1 MKRPGR
7 VLVIGLGQFGT
18 SVAKNL
24 TSLGTEVVAI
34 DKNEQRVEPIADIVS
49 QAMVADATDR
59 QVLAELRVD
68 TLSAALNTIG
78 DEFLAPSILATALL
92 RQLGAPRLIARA
104 TDDLHKRILLAIGAD
119 EIVEPEHEI
128 GAVVARRLARSGL
141 VSQFDLGFN
150 MIAVELGAPES
161 WVDRNLA
168 ELELRKRHGITVVA
182 LRRAGAKEWVIP
194 DAGDPFRR
202 GDVVLALGR
211 QEDIDGLIKEALAR

>member
-1 MKRPGR
+1 MKRSGR

-24 TSLGTEVVAI
+24 ANLGTDVIAI
-34 DKNEQRVEPIADIVS
+34 DRDERRVDAVS
-49 QAMVADATDR
+49 DVVPQAMVADATDR
-59 QVLAELRVD
+59 NVLAELRID
-68 TLSAALNTIG
+68 TLTTALNTIG
-78 DEFLAPSILATALL
+78 DQFLEGSILATALL

-104 TDDLHKRILLAIGAD
+104 TTELHKRILLAIGAD

-150 MIAVELGAPES
+150 MIAVEIDTPEV
-161 WVDRNLA
+161 WIEQTLA
-168 ELELRKRHGITVVA
+168 DLELRKKRGITVVA
-182 LRRAGAKEWVIP
+182 VRRSGAKEWVIP
-194 DAGDPFRR
+194 DASDPFRR

-211 QEDIDGLIKEALAR
+211 QENIDALIKETLA